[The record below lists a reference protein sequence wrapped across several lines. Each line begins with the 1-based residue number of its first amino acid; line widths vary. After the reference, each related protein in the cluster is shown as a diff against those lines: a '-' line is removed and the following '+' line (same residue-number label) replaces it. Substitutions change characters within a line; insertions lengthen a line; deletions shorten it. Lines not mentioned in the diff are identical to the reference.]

1 MSGQASPTSSI
12 IFPLPQLPLED
23 SAGQGVK
30 ITAMNDTT
38 IVNKASS
45 TAQPR
50 PLVVRFA
57 GDSGDGIQLAG
68 SEFAKST
75 ASAKSDFMTFP
86 DYPAEI
92 RAPQGT
98 LFGVSAYQIQ
108 FGAGEILTP
117 GDEADVLV
125 AFNPAALKTNLQ
137 NLKKGGVLVI
147 DESNFDK
154 RGFTKAKIENNPL
167 EDGSLD
173 GYQIVTVDVVK
184 RTLEALDHLD
194 LGRKQATRAKNFWVL
209 GLVYWMF
216 GRSLETTQNWLNDKF
231 SKMPEVAEANNAA
244 LKAGHAYG
252 ETIEVA
258 AVPEFSAPRVAQHHK
273 TKSRVISGTQAM
285 GYGLAAVAALGKRD
299 VVFCS
304 YPITPASGLLH
315 ALARFDG
322 GVRTFQAEDEIAAVS
337 AALGASYAGSLGVT
351 ASSGPGLSLKT
362 EAIGLGISVELPM
375 IVIDVQ
381 RAGPSTGMPTKP
393 EQTDLTM
400 AIHGRHGE
408 APLPVLAPATPDE
421 CFWIMLEAA
430 RTAIEVMS
438 PVIVLSDAYL
448 ANAASDWDVPDVD
461 AIPDIDWPEYKGNGA
476 EFEPFSRDDKTLA
489 RPWVAPGTP
498 GLAHRIGGLEKAQ
511 GSGHISYDPGNHE
524 EMTRIRADKIA
535 RLADRRPAVELE
547 DGPEDADLLV
557 IGWGSTYGS
566 IAQAVKD
573 VNAQGARIAH
583 VHLRQLNPLPRGLGE
598 LLERFPKAVT
608 VEMNTGQLSSILRSE
623 FLKDIECIS
632 NVSGQPFHV
641 SRLREEFT
649 SRAEAKA
656 K

>member
-1 MSGQASPTSSI
+1 MS
-12 IFPLPQLPLED
+12 
-23 SAGQGVK
+23 
-30 ITAMNDTT
+30 DT
-38 IVNKASS
+38 VLDNEAPGA
-45 TAQPR
+45 AQTR

-68 SEFAKST
+68 AEFAKST
-75 ASAKSDFMTFP
+75 AEARTDFMTFP

-108 FGAGEILTP
+108 FGANEVLTP
-117 GDEADVLV
+117 GDDADVLV

-137 NLKKGGVLVI
+137 HLRNGGVLVV
-147 DESNFDK
+147 DESNFDA
-154 RGFTKAKIENNPL
+154 RGLKKAKIDGNPL

-173 GYQIVTVDVVK
+173 AYQVVSVDVVK
-184 RTLEALDHLD
+184 RTLEALDHLE

-216 GRSLETTQNWLNDKF
+216 GRPLDSTIDWLNAKF
-231 SKMPEVAEANNAA
+231 KKAPEVAKANITAV
-244 LKAGHAYG
+244 KAGHAYG
-252 ETIEVA
+252 ETIELA
-258 AVPEFSAPRVAQHHK
+258 AAPEFRKPRTAEHHK
-273 TKSRVISGTQAM
+273 AKSRIISGTQAM
-285 GYGLAAVAALGKRD
+285 AYGLAAIAALGERD

-304 YPITPASGLLH
+304 YPITPASVLLH
-315 ALARFDG
+315 VLARFEG
-322 GVRTFQAEDEIAAVS
+322 GIRTFQAEDEIAAVS

-362 EAIGLGISVELPM
+362 EAIGLGVSAELPL

-408 APLPVLAPATPDE
+408 APVPVFAPATPDE
-421 CFWIMLEAA
+421 CFWVILDAA
-430 RTAIEVMS
+430 RAAIETMS

-448 ANAASDWDVPDVD
+448 ANAASDWDIPDID
-461 AIPDIDWPEYKGNGA
+461 AIPDLDWPQYEADGTG
-476 EFEPFSRDDKTLA
+476 FEPFRRDGKTLA

-498 GLAHRIGGLEKAQ
+498 GLAHRIGGLEKSDGA
-511 GSGHISYDPGNHE
+511 GHISYDPANHG
-524 EMTRIRADKIA
+524 EMTRLRAEKIA
-535 RLADRRPAVELE
+535 RLAERRPGVQLE

-557 IGWGSTYGS
+557 VGWGSTYGA

-573 VNAQGARIAH
+573 MNAEGARIAH
-583 VHLRQLNPLPRGLGE
+583 VHLRQLNPLPRVLGD
-598 LLERFPKAVT
+598 LLDRFPQIVT
-608 VEMNTGQLSSILRSE
+608 AEMNTGQLSTILRSE
-623 FLKDIECIS
+623 FLKDIACIS

-641 SRLREEFT
+641 SRLREEFKA
-649 SRAEAKA
+649 RLEAKA